1 MDKDFEKKVKN
12 KKMHK
17 MMAFAITAA
26 IIAVIVLGTRIEW
39 GDSLQEQD
47 AEGGKM
53 IEVSLE
59 VRCDVLS
66 GDLSKLKKAEKES
79 YVPSDGVILEET
91 VVEVSE
97 DSSVYDVLYQVC
109 KEQDIHMEA
118 SYTPGTE
125 KAYVEGIQYL
135 YEFDAGQMSGWMYF
149 VNGNEADCGSSEYVL
164 KEGDRILWAYT
175 CNRGKDL

>member
-1 MDKDFEKKVKN
+1 
-12 KKMHK
+12 
-17 MMAFAITAA
+17 MMAFVIIAA
-26 IIAVIVLGTRIEW
+26 IIAVIVLGTRIER

-59 VRCDVLS
+59 VRCDALS

-118 SYTPGTE
+118 SYTPGSE
-125 KAYVEGIQYL
+125 KAYVEGIILAGYIPFEDELKNLTASSKLL
-135 YEFDAGQMSGWMYF
+135 Y
-149 VNGNEADCGSSEYVL
+149 YVL
-164 KEGDRILWAYT
+164 LF
-175 CNRGKDL
+175 L